1 MMLPAIN
8 CLAWS
13 AISKSEFRF
22 CVRSRSNLIKNAH
35 DPFTGLPRARGDHTN
50 APRESEKM
58 FRNQNE
64 RMSKP
69 RVVRFGNREIIT
81 EGLQLSFW
89 ADISHRCMTAS
100 WPAFIGGA
108 ALVFIAF
115 NGFFAVFYWIGA
127 QPVSNVPGGAYID
140 YLYFSIETLS
150 TAGYG
155 DMHPQTHYGHFIATV
170 ELYTG
175 LFSMSLMTGL
185 IFARFSRPNARLLFA
200 NYPVISD
207 HEGKPTLM
215 VRFANERHNIIGN
228 ATAKLWLLQNIVSKE
243 GQSLR
248 RFYELPLMRNEHPAL
263 ALSWTLYHVLDEQ
276 SPLYGL
282 DVDDYSALGV
292 SLVVVVTGY
301 DVVAAQAVHARRSYD
316 HTDIRFGQRYVDIHD
331 TSEDGR
337 IRIDYGR
344 FHETL
349 DG

>member
-1 MMLPAIN
+1 M
-8 CLAWS
+8 
-13 AISKSEFRF
+13 
-22 CVRSRSNLIKNAH
+22 SNA
-35 DPFTGLPRARGDHTN
+35 
-50 APRESEKM
+50 
-58 FRNQNE
+58 
-64 RMSKP
+64 
-69 RVVRFGNREIIT
+69 RVVRFGGREIIA
-81 EGLQLSFW
+81 EGLRLNFW

-108 ALVFIAF
+108 ALIFVAF
-115 NGFFAVFYWIGA
+115 NGVFAVFYWIGD
-127 QPVSNVPGGAYID
+127 QPISNVPGSAYID

-170 ELYTG
+170 ELFTG
-175 LFSMSLMTGL
+175 IFSMSLMTGL

-200 NYPVISD
+200 DHPVISS

-215 VRFANERHNIIGN
+215 VRLANERHNIIGN
-228 ATAKLWLLQNIVSKE
+228 ATAKLWLLRNVVSKE

-248 RFYELPLMRNEHPAL
+248 RFSELPLVQNEHPAL
-263 ALSWTLYHVLDEQ
+263 ALSWTLYHVLDEK

-282 DVDDYSALGV
+282 DENDYGAFNV

-301 DVVAAQAVHARRSYD
+301 DVVAAQTVHARRSYD
-316 HTDIRFGQRYVDIHD
+316 HTDIRFGQRYADILD

-337 IRIDYGR
+337 LRIDYGK

>member
-1 MMLPAIN
+1 MF
-8 CLAWS
+8 
-13 AISKSEFRF
+13 KS
-22 CVRSRSNLIKNAH
+22 LI
-35 DPFTGLPRARGDHTN
+35 
-50 APRESEKM
+50 
-58 FRNQNE
+58 E
-64 RMSKP
+64 RMSKA
-69 RVVRFGNREIIT
+69 RVVRLGNREIVA
-81 EGLQLSFW
+81 EGLRLNFW

-108 ALVFIAF
+108 ALVFIVF
-115 NGFFAVFYWIGA
+115 NAIFAGFYWIGD

-170 ELYTG
+170 ELFTG
-175 LFSMSLMTGL
+175 IFSMSLMTGL

-200 NYPVISD
+200 DHPVISSY
-207 HEGKPTLM
+207 EGKPTLM

-228 ATAKLWLLQNIVSKE
+228 ATAKLWLIRNVVSRE
-243 GQSLR
+243 GQVLR
-248 RFYELPLMRNEHPAL
+248 RFVELPLVRNENPAL
-263 ALSWTLYHVLDEQ
+263 ALSWTLYHVLDET

-282 DVDDYSALGV
+282 NAHDFGALRV

-301 DVVAAQAVHARRSYD
+301 DVVAAQTIHARRSYD
-316 HTDIRFGQRYVDIHD
+316 HNEIRFGQRYADILD

-337 IRIDYGR
+337 LRIDYGK

-349 DG
+349 DE